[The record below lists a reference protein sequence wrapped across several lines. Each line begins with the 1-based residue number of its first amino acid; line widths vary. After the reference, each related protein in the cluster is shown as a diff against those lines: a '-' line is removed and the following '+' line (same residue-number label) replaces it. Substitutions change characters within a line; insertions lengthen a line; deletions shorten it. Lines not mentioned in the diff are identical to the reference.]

1 MLFIDLQAKFIKE
14 NRRFTLSELV
24 AYERK
29 KKIKRK
35 IDINRENLKQHNII
49 LLCTNS
55 ITITPSNSNFQE
67 LNLLTLN

>member
-1 MLFIDLQAKFIKE
+1 MRNQIKKNPTVIEFSSKILRSIDITMLFIDLQAKFIKE

-35 IDINRENLKQHNII
+35 IDIN
-49 LLCTNS
+49 
-55 ITITPSNSNFQE
+55 
-67 LNLLTLN
+67 